1 MRFLRT
7 GSASALLLGAFAHA
21 QTNPPAAPQ
30 IEQVQV
36 RASTADLRRQS
47 TTTAIVINRDEL
59 LRQGDSNLADILK
72 RQPGITIDATPGKP
86 AAIRMRGMGSGYAA
100 IMINGVPAPAGFSL
114 ESISP
119 DLIERIEI
127 LRAATAETSSQAVAG
142 SINVVLR
149 KAGAGQDEFKAGSA
163 MVGGYAAPTV
173 TAQHAGRAGTLSY
186 AVSATLRRN
195 ENPISAVDTETGEE
209 TGQRAALLRRTAWFD
224 HQVEDMLELAPRL
237 SWQPDAIDGFSLQA
251 YLRKRHIDN
260 AKLEHETTVTGSPTA
275 FPRAFTTYETRPSYG
290 YAELGWTRR
299 LDGGARLETRLS
311 GYATRRAADFL
322 YRGMDPGERL
332 LETHRVASGP
342 REREWTFKGTWRRP
356 FGEGHALAVG
366 WELGRKQRD
375 EYRREHQFTFE
386 GAELLSSD
394 ESYRATVGR
403 SAFFVQDEWD
413 ITPAWSAYLGLRRE
427 DLHTTGAGNAAA
439 PVDVDSG
446 VWSPI
451 AQALYKLEIDG
462 SGRRDQ
468 LRLAVGRTYK
478 APNIIQLMPRRYTVD
493 NNNSATNPDQQGNP
507 NLKPELAL
515 GIDLAWERYLDK
527 NSMLSVSAF
536 HKRIR
541 DVTLT
546 RIYRNDGVWIST
558 PDNLGGATVR
568 GVEFEGKTSRGAL
581 AARVNLARNWSRLD
595 AVPGPDNRIDG
606 QPAWSGNL
614 GADYARPSGAFDAGA
629 TFSYRGRYA
638 SRQSAVQASTGGVK
652 RQLDLYAVWKRGRNG
667 KLRLS
672 VSDLLHQDYAEASI
686 YMGDG
691 YRART
696 TVFRTYPTWRVVWEQ
711 VL

>member
-59 LRQGDSNLADILK
+59 LRQGDGSLADVLK

-86 AAIRMRGMGSGYAA
+86 AATRMRGMGSGYAS

-127 LRAATAETSSQAVAG
+127 LRATTAETSSQAVAG

-149 KAGAGQDEFKAGSA
+149 KAGAGQDEFKAGSTMLA
-163 MVGGYAAPTV
+163 GYAAPTV
-173 TAQHAGRAGTLSY
+173 TAQHAGRTGTLSY

-195 ENPISAVDTETGEE
+195 DNPISAVDTETGEQI
-209 TGQRAALLRRTAWFD
+209 GQRPALLRRTAWLD

-237 SWQPDAIDGFSLQA
+237 SWQPGAIDSLSLQA

-260 AKLEHETTVTGSPTA
+260 AKAERETTVAGSPTA
-275 FPRAFTTYETRPSYG
+275 FPRAITTYETRPSYAYG
-290 YAELGWTRR
+290 ELGWTRR
-299 LDGGARLETRLS
+299 LQGGARLETRLS
-311 GYATRRAADFL
+311 GYATRREAGFL
-322 YRGMDPGERL
+322 YRGMDASERL

-342 REREWTFKGTWRRP
+342 REHEWTFKGNWRRP

-375 EYRREHQFTFE
+375 EYRREHQFTLE
-386 GAELLSSD
+386 GAELLASD

-403 SAFFVQDEWD
+403 SAFFIQDEWD
-413 ITPAWSAYLGLRRE
+413 ISPAWSAYVGLRRE

-451 AQALYKLEIDG
+451 AQALYKLETDG
-462 SGRRDQ
+462 DGRRDQ
-468 LRLAVGRTYK
+468 VRLAVGRTYK
-478 APNIIQLMPRRYTVD
+478 APDIIQLMPRRYTVD

-541 DVTLT
+541 DVTLS
-546 RIYRNDGVWIST
+546 RIYQSGGVWVST

-568 GVEFEGKTSRGAL
+568 GVEFEGKTTRGAL

-614 GADYARPSGAFDAGA
+614 GADYALASGTFDAGG
-629 TFSYRGRYA
+629 TLSYRGRYA
-638 SRQSAVQASTGGVK
+638 SRQSAVQASAGGVK
-652 RQLDLYAVWKRGRNG
+652 RQLDLYAVWKRGRTG
-667 KLRLS
+667 KLRVS
-672 VSDLLHQDYAEASI
+672 VSDLLHQDYVEASI
-686 YMGDG
+686 YTGSG
-691 YRART
+691 YLART
-696 TVFRTYPTWRVVWEQ
+696 TVYRIHPTWRVVWEQ
-711 VL
+711 AL

>member
-7 GSASALLLGAFAHA
+7 GSASALLLGALAHA
-21 QTNPPAAPQ
+21 QTTMP

-36 RASTADLRRQS
+36 RASAADLRRQS
-47 TTTAIVINRDEL
+47 TTTAIIVNRDEL
-59 LRQGDSNLADILK
+59 LRQGDASLADVLK
-72 RQPGITIDATPGKP
+72 RQPGIAIDATPGKP
-86 AAIRMRGMGSGYAA
+86 ATIRMRGMGSGYASL
-100 IMINGVPAPAGFSL
+100 MINGVPAPAGFSL

-127 LRAATAETSSQAVAG
+127 LRAATAETSSQGVAG

-149 KAGAGQDEFKAGSA
+149 KAGAGQDEFKAGA
-163 MVGGYAAPTV
+163 AVVAGHAAPTV

-186 AVSATLRRN
+186 AVSAILRRN
-195 ENPISAVDTETGEE
+195 ENPITATDIETGEG
-209 TGQRAALLRRTAWFD
+209 TGERAALLRRTAWFD

-237 SWQPDAIDGFSLQA
+237 GWQPDAADSFSLQA

-260 AKLEHETTVTGSPTA
+260 AKRERETVVTGSPTA
-275 FPRAFTTYETRPSYG
+275 FPRAFTTYETRPSYA

-311 GYATRRAADFL
+311 GYATRREADFL
-322 YRGMDPGERL
+322 YRGMDPGERP

-342 REREWTFKGTWRRP
+342 REREWTFKGNWRRP
-356 FGEGHALAVG
+356 VGEGHALAMG

-375 EYRREHQFTFE
+375 EDRREHQYTAD
-386 GAELLSSD
+386 GAELLASS
-394 ESYRATVGR
+394 EGYRATLKR
-403 SAFFVQDEWD
+403 SAFFIQDEWD

-451 AQALYKLEIDG
+451 AQALYKLEADG
-462 SGRRDQ
+462 NGRRDQ
-468 LRLAVGRTYK
+468 VRIAVGRTYK

-527 NSMLSVSAF
+527 DSMLSVSAF

-541 DVTLT
+541 DVTLN
-546 RIYRNDGVWIST
+546 RIYLNDGVWVST

-568 GVEFEGKTSRGAL
+568 GVEFEGKTSRGPL

-595 AVPGPDNRIDG
+595 SVPGPDNRIEG

-614 GADYARPSGAFDAGA
+614 GADYALPSGAFDTGGA
-629 TFSYRGRYA
+629 LSYRGRYA

-652 RQLDLYAVWKRGRNG
+652 RQLDLYAVWKHGRSG

-672 VSDLLHQDYAEASI
+672 VSDLLHQDYEEASV
-686 YMGDG
+686 YTGDG
-691 YRART
+691 YLARR
-696 TVFRTYPTWRVVWEQ
+696 TVFRTHATWRVVWEQ
-711 VL
+711 AL